1 VRVLAGKSAARSL
14 QPSRIQQLLQQP
26 FQYYER
32 NLSYRGIVSQDERPE
47 DEERRDEL
55 AAFDALGGRLT
66 WEELARLLGYRDEQ
80 ALSCALHA
88 LPERQRQAVVLRK
101 YTGLSEQQAAKE
113 MRISNGAVRSH
124 LARGMLTLRHPAG

>member
-1 VRVLAGKSAARSL
+1 MVSSEAACPRRRGS
-14 QPSRIQQLLQQP
+14 S
-26 FQYYER
+26 
-32 NLSYRGIVSQDERPE
+32 LSYRGIVSQDERPE

-101 YTGLSEQQAAKE
+101 YTGLSERQAAKE

-124 LARGMLTLRHPAG
+124 LARGMLTLRHPPG